1 MVSADADFGPPPLPL
16 VDPER
21 QALLERLAAFIAT
34 AGDDAVQ
41 FDARIERAVGS
52 GCWLH
57 GADGPSLR
65 IDAIGEDRIPVHPD
79 RVDALVDALDRLEPL
94 LDLLEART
102 GWVIEPGS
110 TGPAPPPDALVIV
123 VVATRDGVPAARF
136 ALAVSSDQAAAL
148 GGTAVAGD
156 RLARLPLPCG
166 LRPAAVQLS
175 VEDAGALGPG
185 DLILLAPA
193 PWPATLSAGPA
204 GDFAA
209 ALDPGTGALT
219 LRMIDRNTA
228 LSDGDAPGLEQ
239 LRAFRVPVEITLP
252 GVSATLEELA
262 ALREG
267 GTLALGALTAGLA
280 VELSVGGRPLAT
292 GELVRLGDRYA
303 VLIDRAA
310 EAPAAS
316 LPVAPSLTVS
326 AENG

>member
-1 MVSADADFGPPPLPL
+1 L

-21 QALLERLAAFIAT
+21 QALLERLAVFLAA
-34 AGDDAVQ
+34 AGDDTVR
-41 FDARIERAVGS
+41 FDTRIERKAAPGL
-52 GCWLH
+52 WLY

-65 IDAIGEDRIPVHPD
+65 IDAIGGDLVPVHPD
-79 RVDALVDALDRLEPL
+79 RVDALVEALDRLEPL

-102 GWVIEPGS
+102 GWVIEPAS
-110 TGPAPPPDALVIV
+110 TGSAPPLDALVITV
-123 VVATRDGVPAARF
+123 KATRAGEPAARF
-136 ALAVSSDQAAAL
+136 ALAVSPGRAAAL
-148 GGTAVAGD
+148 DRATPMGGD
-156 RLARLPLPCG
+156 RLARVPLPCR
-166 LRPAAVQLS
+166 LRLAAVQLS

-185 DLILLAPA
+185 DLVLLAPV

-209 ALDPGTGALT
+209 ALDSGTGALT
-219 LRMIDRNTA
+219 LRTTDRNTA
-228 LSDGDAPGLEQ
+228 LSDGDASGLEQ

-267 GTLALGALTAGLA
+267 GTLALGALTAGVA
-280 VELSVGGRPLAT
+280 VELSVGGRALAT

-303 VLIDRAA
+303 VLIERAA
-310 EAPAAS
+310 EAPPTPQS
-316 LPVAPSLTVS
+316 IP